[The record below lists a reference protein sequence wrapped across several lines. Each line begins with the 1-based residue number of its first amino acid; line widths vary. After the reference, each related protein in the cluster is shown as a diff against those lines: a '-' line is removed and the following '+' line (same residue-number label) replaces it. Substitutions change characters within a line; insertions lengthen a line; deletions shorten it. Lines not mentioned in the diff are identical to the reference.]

1 MVKLELIQKLFMHG
15 LTQNMAKELRLCDK
29 KKRISRKQIHKYAVR
44 ITRWML
50 SDTRRGVSSIK
61 KIIRGSK
68 VFKNLEI
75 FGIEFGF
82 RMICPRSA

>member
-1 MVKLELIQKLFMHG
+1 M
-15 LTQNMAKELRLCDK
+15 TK
-29 KKRISRKQIHKYAVR
+29 KKRISRKKIHKYAVR

-61 KIIRGSK
+61 KLYEEVKFLRT
-68 VFKNLEI
+68 